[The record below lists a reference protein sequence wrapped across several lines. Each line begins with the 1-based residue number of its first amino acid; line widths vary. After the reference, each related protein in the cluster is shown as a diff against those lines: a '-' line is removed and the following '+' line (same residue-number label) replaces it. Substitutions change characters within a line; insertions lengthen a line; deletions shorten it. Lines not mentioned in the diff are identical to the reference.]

1 VNPVPEVTS
10 ARIAVI
16 VPGKLF
22 WEVKLTTVFVL
33 PVRLDPVYAIPFPLN
48 AICTWLDEICV
59 NVTPE
64 VAEGVHVLP
73 IALEVQPAAVPK
85 PGLRVC
91 RSNIIVPVGVV
102 KVAQLV
108 RPGLRVGAPTRL
120 PWVTAVVP
128 E

>member
-1 VNPVPEVTS
+1 M
-10 ARIAVI
+10 

-33 PVRLDPVYAIPFPLN
+33 PEPLVPKYAIPLPLN
-48 AICTWLDEICV
+48 AICTWFDEICV

-73 IALEVQPAAVPK
+73 TAFEVQPAAEPK

-91 RSNIIVPVGVV
+91 RSNVIVPVGVV
-102 KVAQLV
+102 KVAQLLRLGV
-108 RPGLRVGAPTRL
+108 RVGAPTRL
-120 PWVTAVVP
+120 PWVTPVVP
-128 E
+128 P